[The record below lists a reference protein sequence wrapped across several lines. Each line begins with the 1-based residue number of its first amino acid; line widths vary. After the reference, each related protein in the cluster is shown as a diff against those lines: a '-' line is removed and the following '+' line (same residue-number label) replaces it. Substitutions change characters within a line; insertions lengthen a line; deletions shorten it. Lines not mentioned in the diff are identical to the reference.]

1 MRSNLLTRAFLDER
15 LVPEL
20 ESGTVQY
27 CDHIRRYLFAQQHV
41 YGKRVLD
48 IACGTGYGSD
58 ILRRGGAHQVVSM
71 DISTEALHYP
81 AGRWRS
87 GWIAQADAQHIP
99 LPTTSLDVIVTLE
112 TLEHLPD
119 PRAYLAEAKRILRT
133 GGCLILS
140 VPNRL
145 KSSPGSETPHSPYH
159 TFEPTRQELLT
170 LLQENGWTVRALHG
184 ITHSERIQHLVRATH
199 EPFRREVDKIAWA
212 AYVRQWVQAVLPG
225 AVYEWSGRVR
235 NIPRIEITDSI
246 LTQEATEESSYFVA
260 LCVSA

>member
-1 MRSNLLTRAFLDER
+1 MRGNLLTRAFLDER

-71 DISTEALHYP
+71 DISTEALHY
-81 AGRWRS
+81 AAARWRS

-119 PRAYLAEAKRILRT
+119 PRAYLAEAKRILST

-184 ITHSERIQHLVRATH
+184 ITHSERIQHLVRPTH
-199 EPFRREVDKIAWA
+199 EPFQREVDKIAWA